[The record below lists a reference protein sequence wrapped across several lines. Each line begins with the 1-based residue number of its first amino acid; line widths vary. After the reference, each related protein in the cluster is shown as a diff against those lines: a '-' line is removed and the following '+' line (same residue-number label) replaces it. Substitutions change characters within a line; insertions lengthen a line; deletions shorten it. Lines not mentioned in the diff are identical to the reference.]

1 MMKRLFMILAAA
13 AATSALF
20 SCSENI
26 GGTAEDDDTGPKGP
40 FTISADKT
48 EIEADAKDAVTFTL
62 RDADGN
68 DLTASDPGGVYFKLV
83 ETGDYM
89 DYLQR
94 TYTSFDNGTYT
105 FCGIYKGTETENTV
119 TVTAVNRSK
128 YEKFHRNVAVYKMTG
143 TWCPNCPSMTAG
155 LNGVVDDVKEHI
167 VILAC
172 HGNSASQSDPY
183 SLQVGGGLDLGNHML
198 SEFFGPSGGFPSL
211 VLNLHDTFL
220 QRSHSAIEGAVNEQ
234 RRDYPATCGI
244 KVVSSCTDGNL
255 KAEVTLQSDKGGRYD
270 IECAVL
276 LDNEIYAEGA
286 EPGGLYNHIVRGYSG
301 NFSGYTDANAQD
313 VAAGGE
319 VTKTF
324 SIGSDTISELA
335 SKTDNCSIVVYA
347 MRQLEDGTTM
357 VDNIVSCPV
366 NGSVDYVLNK

>member
-128 YEKFHRNVAVYKMTG
+128 YEKFHRNVAIYKMTG
-143 TWCPNCPSMTAG
+143 TWCTNCPSMTAG
-155 LNGVVDDVKEHI
+155 LNGMEDAIKEHT

-172 HGNSASQSDPY
+172 HGNGSGSDPFRIVVD
-183 SLQVGGGLDLGNHML
+183 SGADVDLGNLML
-198 SEFFGPSGGFPSL
+198 STFGLQGFPSL
-211 VLNLHDTFL
+211 VINLNTPFTE
-220 QRSHSAIEGAVNEQ
+220 RTSSAIEKAVNEQ
-234 RRDYPATCGI
+234 RRNYPATCGI
-244 KVVSSCTDGNL
+244 KVESVCEDGKL
-255 KAEVTLQSDKGGRYD
+255 SAKATLMSDKGGTYD
-270 IECAVL
+270 IECALL
-276 LDNEIYAEGA
+276 LDDQYVADGV
-286 EPGGLYNHIVRGYSG
+286 EPDGIYNHIVRSYSG
-301 NFSGYTDANAQD
+301 DFCSYASGNAVQ
-313 VAAGGE
+313 VAAGE
-319 VTKTF
+319 EHEKTF
-324 SIGSDTISELA
+324 TLSSKELSEQPE
-335 SKTDNCSIVVYA
+335 NCSIVIYA
-347 MRQLEDGTTM
+347 LKRLEDGTTM

-366 NGSVDYVLNK
+366 NGNVGYVYNE